1 MGEHGMTGPHWIF
14 LAIVFAVVA
23 GLALLA
29 LALFAPVQVR
39 ARLSGV
45 VEPQAVDGAPTSA
58 GAPASAPL
66 QGWVE
71 KVAHA
76 AQPFSRLSLP
86 EEGWERSPLR
96 TRFMNAGWR
105 SAAAPSLYFAAKTVL
120 ALGLPAIVAVLVSAF
135 GTGGATGALH
145 NGFIFLLLFAASIGY
160 YLPNMVLARR
170 AASRCREIF
179 ETFPDALDLLTV
191 CVEAGLSLERALAK
205 VAGEIHI
212 KSVTLAQELQ
222 LVLMEMRAGFSKEK
236 ALRNLALR
244 SGVED
249 VDTLVA
255 MLIQS
260 ERFGTSMGDSLRVH
274 SDNLRSKRSVQAEE
288 AAAKIALKLLF
299 PLIFCIF
306 PTLMLVLIGPAGIS
320 IYRSV
325 LPNLGGH

>member
-1 MGEHGMTGPHWIF
+1 MNGSQIAF
-14 LAIVFAVVA
+14 LAVVFLVSAGMAVA
-23 GLALLA
+23 ALLA
-29 LALFAPVQVR
+29 FSPVALR
-39 ARLSGV
+39 ERLTEV
-45 VEPQAVDGAPTSA
+45 VEPADAIPD
-58 GAPASAPL
+58 PAAT
-66 QGWVE
+66 GWVE
-71 KVAHA
+71 KVAQA

-86 EEGWERSPLR
+86 EDGWERSPLR

-105 SAAAPSLYFAAKTVL
+105 SASAPPLYFAAKTLL
-120 ALGLPAIVAVLVSAF
+120 AVGLPGIAALCGLF
-135 GTGGATGALH
+135 MPGAQQK
-145 NGFIFLLLFAASIGY
+145 GFMYFLLLLAAIGY
-160 YLPNMVLARR
+160 YLPNALLSHK
-170 AASRCREIF
+170 AATRSRDIF

-212 KSVTLAQELQ
+212 KSVALAQELQ
-222 LVLMEMRAGFSKEK
+222 LALMEMRAGFTKER

-260 ERFGTSMGDSLRVH
+260 ERFGTSMGDSLRIH
-274 SDNLRSKRSVQAEE
+274 SDNLRGKRSVMAEE

-306 PTLMLVLIGPAGIS
+306 PTLMLVLIGPAGIQ
-320 IYRSV
+320 IYRMMQLS
-325 LPNLGGH
+325 H

>member
-1 MGEHGMTGPHWIF
+1 MDGQQVIF
-14 LAIVFAVVA
+14 LAIVFVVVV
-23 GLALLA
+23 GLALTGL
-29 LALFAPVQVR
+29 LLFAPVQVR

-45 VEPQAVDGAPTSA
+45 LQPEAAAPEP
-58 GAPASAPL
+58 L
-66 QGWVE
+66 HGWVE

-76 AQPFSRLSLP
+76 ALPFSRLSLP

-105 SAAAPSLYFAAKTVL
+105 SASAPSLYFAAKTVL
-120 ALGLPAIVAVLVSAF
+120 ALALPALAAVLGMAA
-135 GTGGATGALH
+135 GGGALQQGYLV
-145 NGFIFLLLFAASIGY
+145 LLLLAASIGY
-160 YLPNMVLARR
+160 YLPNVVLARR

-179 ETFPDALDLLTV
+179 EIFPDALDLLTV

-274 SDNLRSKRSVQAEE
+274 SDNLRNKRSVQAEE

-325 LPNLGGH
+325 LPTLAGQ

>member
-1 MGEHGMTGPHWIF
+1 MNGSQIVF
-14 LAIVFAVVA
+14 LAIVFLVAAAIAVAALQVVTPVA
-23 GLALLA
+23 L
-29 LALFAPVQVR
+29 R
-39 ARLSGV
+39 ERLNEV
-45 VEPQAVDGAPTSA
+45 VEPTEA
-58 GAPASAPL
+58 ASDTGG
-66 QGWVE
+66 GWVE
-71 KVAHA
+71 KVAQA

-86 EEGWERSPLR
+86 EAGWERSPLR

-105 SAAAPSLYFAAKTVL
+105 GASAPSLYFAAKSLL
-120 ALGLPAIVAVLVSAF
+120 ALGLPALLALF
-135 GTGGATGALH
+135 GAAALGGTH
-145 NGFIFLLLFAASIGY
+145 KGFMYLLLLVAGIGY
-160 YLPNMVLARR
+160 YLPNAVLSRRADARR
-170 AASRCREIF
+170 REIF

-212 KSVTLAQELQ
+212 KSMALAQELQ
-222 LVLMEMRAGFSKEK
+222 LVLMEMRAGFSKER

-274 SDNLRSKRSVQAEE
+274 SDNLRGKRSVLAEE

-306 PTLMLVLIGPAGIS
+306 PTLMLVLIGPAGIQ
-320 IYRSV
+320 IYRMMARSV
-325 LPNLGGH
+325 IPH